1 MDSRIIA
8 SEEDARTQAD
18 LYERDFHAW
27 AFEQAAK
34 VRAGEPLDVE
44 NVAEELES
52 LGKSQRQQL
61 VNRLAILITHRLKW
75 EFQPSQRSNSCRG
88 TMREQQKRIR
98 RLLDKNPSLQPLVA
112 ESIQDAHDFAV
123 TMASQETGIVE
134 QEFPEKCPYSIEEL
148 MAEVQE

>member
-1 MDSRIIA
+1 MKSRTIA
-8 SEEDARTQAD
+8 GEDVRAGTG

-44 NVAEELES
+44 NVAEELEG

-75 EFQPSQRSNSCRG
+75 EFQPSNCSNG
-88 TMREQQKRIR
+88 WLATMREQQERIR
-98 RLLDKNPSLQPLVA
+98 RLLEKNPSLQPLLA
-112 ESIQDAHDFAV
+112 ESIQDAHDFAI

-134 QEFPEKCPYSIEEL
+134 QEFPEKCPYSFEEL
-148 MAEVQE
+148 MAEAPE